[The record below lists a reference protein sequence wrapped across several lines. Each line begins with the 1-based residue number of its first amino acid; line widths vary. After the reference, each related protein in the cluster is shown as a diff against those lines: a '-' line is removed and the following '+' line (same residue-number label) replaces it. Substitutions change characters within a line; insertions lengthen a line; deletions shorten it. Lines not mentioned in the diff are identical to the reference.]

1 MGTQIP
7 ETDNLQKLR
16 LLSLA
21 GVAFV
26 IAVLLLVAYGKKP
39 DTATLNILG
48 NAIASPAGTDSTFY
62 MQMGESA
69 FRSGHRIYP
78 QLFFTDHQKFIY
90 PPASLFLMEG
100 LNALA
105 AHGLSSLL
113 VWKIILLLTWAGCVV
128 LGVVFYRSQ
137 RSSATFVELAAVA
150 VLGILFLPFA
160 EAFYRG
166 QVQILLTF
174 LWELSALL
182 WVTRRKSSAGFVLAL
197 TCVFK
202 PQLAI
207 FLLWGVLRREWKFA
221 LAFVITCVVVLAC
234 SVARFG
240 IANHLDYLAVL
251 SYLSRHGEALWANQS
266 MNGLLNRL
274 LRNGDPVSWS
284 YTVYPPYRPA
294 IYILSSCFSALLVV
308 AGLFLPWR
316 FGWSRTIGD
325 YLLFGC
331 LAVLM
336 SPIAWEHHYGYFF
349 FPAVL
354 LLAAAGRLPRPAW
367 FALCACVLAISNRWP
382 PLDHRQRGV
391 VSLAGDYMFFAG
403 IFICCLLCAYAS
415 QLAARLQRS
424 VNV

>member
-1 MGTQIP
+1 M
-7 ETDNLQKLR
+7 
-16 LLSLA
+16 LA
-21 GVAFV
+21 WV
-26 IAVLLLVAYGKKP
+26 
-39 DTATLNILG
+39 
-48 NAIASPAGTDSTFY
+48 
-62 MQMGESA
+62 
-69 FRSGHRIYP
+69 
-78 QLFFTDHQKFIY
+78 
-90 PPASLFLMEG
+90 
-100 LNALA
+100 
-105 AHGLSSLL
+105 
-113 VWKIILLLTWAGCVV
+113 GCVA

-137 RSSATFVELAAVA
+137 RPSATFAELAAVA

-207 FLLWGVLRREWKFA
+207 FLLWGLLRREWKFA

-240 IANHLDYLAVL
+240 VTNHLDYLAVL

-274 LRNGDPVSWS
+274 LCENGDPVS
-284 YTVYPPYRPA
+284 VELHDIYPPYRPA

-308 AGLFLPWR
+308 VGLFLPWR

-367 FALCACVLAISNRWP
+367 FVLCACVLAISNRWP
-382 PLDHRQRGV
+382 PLDHRQRGI

-403 IFICCLLCAYAS
+403 LLICFLLCAYAP
-415 QLAARLQRS
+415 QLTARLERD
-424 VNV
+424 VRV